1 MNIGNCNKANTKEVI
16 EVGLGE
22 DFVCPECGGQLV
34 EVPGKGPVWPY
45 VAGVVG
51 AAVVVAGIYF
61 LPGMLSGNDEQVGPE
76 KVDGETPV
84 EVVDGVNPEEGTET
98 AGAEETTVDYNDVPA
113 PKTPVASVQDGQG
126 TIDFGY
132 AKYEGSISGG
142 KANGLGTLTY
152 TQSRRISKRD
162 TKDRVAAPGDY
173 IEGSF
178 KDNEPVTVKWYGA
191 DKKLKGA
198 VMIGSNGL

>member
-22 DFVCPECGGQLV
+22 DFICPECKGQLV
-34 EVPGKGPVWPY
+34 EVPGRGPVWPY

-51 AAVVVAGIYF
+51 AAVVAAGIYF
-61 LPGMLSGNDEQVGPE
+61 LPGMMSGEPVAEGPE
-76 KVDGETPV
+76 KIDDGTTV

-113 PKTPVASVQDGQG
+113 PKAPVASVQDGQG

>member
-34 EVPGKGPVWPY
+34 EVPGRGPVWPY

-51 AAVVVAGIYF
+51 AAVVAAGIYF
-61 LPGMLSGNDEQVGPE
+61 LPGMMSGEPVAEGPE
-76 KVDGETPV
+76 KIDGETPV

-142 KANGLGTLTY
+142 KANGLGTA
-152 TQSRRISKRD
+152 Q
-162 TKDRVAAPGDY
+162 
-173 IEGSF
+173 
-178 KDNEPVTVKWYGA
+178 
-191 DKKLKGA
+191 
-198 VMIGSNGL
+198 

>member
-22 DFVCPECGGQLV
+22 DFICPECKGQLV
-34 EVPGKGPVWPY
+34 EVPGRGPVWPY

-51 AAVVVAGIYF
+51 AAVVAAGIYF
-61 LPGMLSGNDEQVGPE
+61 LPGMMSGEPVAEGPE
-76 KVDGETPV
+76 KIDDGTTV

>member
-22 DFVCPECGGQLV
+22 DFICPECKGQLV
-34 EVPGKGPVWPY
+34 EVPGGGPVWPY
-45 VAGVVG
+45 VVGVVG
-51 AAVVVAGIYF
+51 AAAVAAGIYF
-61 LPGMLSGNDEQVGPE
+61 WPGMLSGDAVEAGSE
-76 KVDGETPV
+76 KVDDGRPV

-142 KANGLGTLTY
+142 KANGLGTLIY

>member
-51 AAVVVAGIYF
+51 AAVVAAGIYF
-61 LPGMLSGNDEQVGPE
+61 LPGMMSGEPVAEGPE
-76 KVDGETPV
+76 KIDDGTTV

>member
-1 MNIGNCNKANTKEVI
+1 MVVQTVKS
-16 EVGLGE
+16 LL
-22 DFVCPECGGQLV
+22 FFGGQLV

-51 AAVVVAGIYF
+51 AAVVAAGIYF